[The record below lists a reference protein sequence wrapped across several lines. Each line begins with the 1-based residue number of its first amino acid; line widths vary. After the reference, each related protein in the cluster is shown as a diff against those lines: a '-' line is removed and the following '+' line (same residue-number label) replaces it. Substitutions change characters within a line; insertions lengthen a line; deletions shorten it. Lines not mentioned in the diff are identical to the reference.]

1 MTIKEF
7 ARLCG
12 CNPQTLRY
20 YDRVGLLKPVKV
32 DSWSGYRYYDE
43 QQALQFVKI
52 RNLQTAGFS
61 IEEIKGLLDADN
73 EVIYEAF
80 SAKIKDLE
88 DRLQKT
94 REIRESYQNEMTQM
108 KEKLESVRNTLTSLM
123 KDYDPTE
130 EFGLDRNTYD
140 QMIGNI
146 NGFFENMIS
155 SNDDIDFEMSEYPDG
170 DDYEE
175 EQEYIDFL
183 NNPEY
188 EVVYQNHGWKYVKEF
203 YEEFSNLEDGSEY
216 ALLFKVT
223 PEKLSQAAF
232 ATTILGMLLLS
243 NPGTKRK
250 LGCNVTDSPDDQNH
264 FWLLKR
270 K

>member
-1 MTIKEF
+1 MTH
-7 ARLCG
+7 A
-12 CNPQTLRY
+12 QLRY

-61 IEEIKGLLDADN
+61 IEEIKELLDADN
-73 EVIYEAF
+73 DVVYEAF

-94 REIRESYQNEMTQM
+94 MQIRESYQGEMTQM
-108 KEKLESVRNTLTSLM
+108 KEKLEKIRNTLTTLM
-123 KDYDPTE
+123 ENYDPTE
-130 EFGLDRNTYD
+130 EFGLDRTTYD

-146 NGFFENMIS
+146 AGFFENMIS
-155 SNDDIDFEMSEYPDG
+155 SNDDSDFEMSEYPDG
-170 DDYEE
+170 DDSQE
-175 EQEYIDFL
+175 EQEYMDFL
-183 NNPEY
+183 SNPEY
-188 EVVYQNHGWKYVKEF
+188 ETVYQNHGWKYVKEF
-203 YEEFSNLEDGSEY
+203 YKEFSDLEDGNEY

-223 PEKLSQAAF
+223 PEKTGNAAF
-232 ATTILGMLLLS
+232 ANTILGMLLLS
-243 NPGTKRK
+243 NPGTKKK

-264 FWLLKR
+264 FWLMKR
-270 K
+270 KQ